1 VWSDLWRFDRS
12 YWYIV
17 GLCVAFYSVIFPF
30 RSTFS
35 IKYFQH
41 AHGLS
46 LQDAGAMNAYVFFA
60 AIFATPVFGLIGDRI
75 GHRSALMAVGS
86 LLLAAVF
93 PILLYTNVSLWVA
106 TALIGVAFSLVP
118 AILWPAVPY
127 LVSAERLGT
136 AFGLAF
142 MLQNIGMMVV
152 NIVAGA
158 LNDANAASEQ
168 NPAGYGPML
177 WLFFTLSIIALFF
190 AVALRRRETGSDGH
204 GLESMTAGKT
214 ATAS

>member
-1 VWSDLWRFDRS
+1 M
-12 YWYIV
+12 
-17 GLCVAFYSVIFPF
+17 A
-30 RSTFS
+30 
-35 IKYFQH
+35 
-41 AHGLS
+41 
-46 LQDAGAMNAYVFFA
+46 AGA
-60 AIFATPVFGLIGDRI
+60 
-75 GHRSALMAVGS
+75 LM
-86 LLLAAVF
+86 LAAVF

-152 NIVAGA
+152 NVAAGA

-168 NPAGYGPML
+168 NPAGYRPML
-177 WLFFTLSIIALFF
+177 WLFFTLSIIAFLF
-190 AVALRRRETGSDGH
+190 AVALRRRETGSRARPRVDH
-204 GLESMTAGKT
+204 RRQRA
-214 ATAS
+214 AS